1 MEIKTL
7 YKTVI
12 DGKTTVSPIEPQTP
26 YTTTYRVVAADG
38 AEITDGTT
46 VCTVVDTDNPED
58 WHEISEVTPE
68 EIANALEEIL

>member
-12 DGKTTVSPIEPQTP
+12 DGKTTVSPTEPQTP

-68 EIANALEEIL
+68 EIANTLEEIL